1 MQAQHCLPEE
11 ENDMLK
17 GKTVLLGVTGSIA
30 AYKIAYLA
38 SALKKLH
45 AQVHVLMTQNATN
58 FINPITFETLTGNK
72 CLVDTFDRNFQFSVE
87 HVSIAKQA
95 DVVMIAP
102 ASANVIGKLAH
113 GIADDMLTTTIMACK
128 CNKIVSPAMNTNMYE
143 NPIVQDNLAI
153 LQHYGYEVIEPASG
167 YLACGDTGAGKMPEP
182 EMLLDYILRE
192 IAKEKDLLGRKVL
205 VTAGPTQEAIDP
217 VRYIT
222 NHSSGKMGYALAKA
236 AMLRG
241 ADVTLVSGPCA
252 IEPPPF
258 VKLVPVVTAKEMFD
272 AVTSVSFEQDI
283 IIKAAAVADYRP
295 ANVYED
301 KVKKHEEQMSIEL
314 EKTDDILG
322 YLGEHRLPGQFL
334 CGFSMETQNML
345 GNSRAKLGKKHLDMV
360 AANNLK
366 VAGAGFQGDTNVL
379 TLITQDEDVSLQLM
393 SKEDA
398 ANIIL
403 DKILSIMKER
413 KQ

>member
-1 MQAQHCLPEE
+1 MTLE
-11 ENDMLK
+11 

-38 SALKKLH
+38 SALKKRH
-45 AQVHVLMTQNATN
+45 ADVHVLMTQNATN

-72 CLVDTFDRNFQFSVE
+72 CLVDTFDRNFQFQVE
-87 HVSIAKQA
+87 HVSIAKKA

-128 CNKIVSPAMNTNMYE
+128 CKKFISPAMNTNMFE
-143 NPIVQDNLAI
+143 NPILQDNLKT
-153 LQHYGYEVIEPASG
+153 LEHYGYEVIQPASG

-182 EMLLDYILRE
+182 ETLLSYILRE
-192 IAKEKDLLGRKVL
+192 IAKEKDLEGKKVL
-205 VTAGPTQEAIDP
+205 VTAGPTQESNDP

-241 ADVTLVSGPCA
+241 ADVTLVSGPCS
-252 IEPPPF
+252 ITPPPF
-258 VKLVPVVTAKEMFD
+258 VKVVPVVTAKDMFD
-272 AVTSVSFEQDI
+272 AVTSVSAEQDI

-295 ANVYED
+295 KQVFDE
-301 KVKKHEEQMSIEL
+301 KVKKQDKEMSIEL
-314 EKTDDILG
+314 EKTDDILK
-322 YLGEHRLPGQFL
+322 YLGEHRTPQQFL
-334 CGFSMETQNML
+334 CGFSMETQNMI

-398 ANIIL
+398 ANVIL
-403 DKILSIMKER
+403 DKILSVMKER
-413 KQ
+413 EE